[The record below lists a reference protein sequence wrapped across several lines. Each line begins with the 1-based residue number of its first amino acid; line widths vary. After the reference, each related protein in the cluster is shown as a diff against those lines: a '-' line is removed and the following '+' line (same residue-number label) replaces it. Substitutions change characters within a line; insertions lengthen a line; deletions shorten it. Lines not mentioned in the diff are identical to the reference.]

1 MFNIGDLVII
11 IRSDGLGPVDAPPA
25 LVINIY
31 EGIPNDVE
39 TVDLNLVYDLFFMGV
54 IEKRIDGRWISRLV

>member
-1 MFNIGDLVII
+1 MFKIGDLVII

-31 EGIPNDVE
+31 EGIPSEIVS
-39 TVDLNLVYDLFFMGV
+39 VDFNLVYDLFFMGV
-54 IEKRIDGRWISRLV
+54 IEKRIDGRWISRLT